1 MNMIDGKLS
10 EEQLAFFYREGYFIA
25 ENVMDDNELEPLR
38 QELAAAVDE
47 KLRQMKSEG
56 RTENTH
62 EGESFEKRTA
72 SSAPPPRK
80 FTSSRQ

>member
-1 MNMIDGKLS
+1 MKLIDGKLS

-47 KLRQMKSEG
+47 KLRVRPK
-56 RTENTH
+56 
-62 EGESFEKRTA
+62 
-72 SSAPPPRK
+72 
-80 FTSSRQ
+80 